1 MTARLRVWLVSSR
14 PDPEPCRPQDLGKFE
29 VTVRDGAARLGRLYT
44 RHGVLETPMLLPVIN
59 PNIRTIEPRE
69 MWEKYRVNGL
79 ITNSYVTWKH
89 EKLREPALAEGIHA
103 LLDYP
108 GVIVTDSGTFQSYVY
123 GDVEVGVEEIVEFQR
138 DIGVDVGTMLDV
150 FGRPD
155 MTREEIEHAVEE
167 TAARAPASLGAAG
180 ETLLLNG
187 PVQGGL
193 HEDLR
198 AHAGALM
205 GEVEG
210 EHRGF
215 AVHPIGGIVPLM
227 EQQRY
232 KELFQI
238 LLAARATI
246 PPNRPIHLF
255 GCGHPLL
262 FPMAIALGTDLFDS
276 AAYALFARD
285 DRLLTPTGTVKLG
298 ELTEWPTHSTALF
311 PHTPAEVRAMDKD
324 ARSIL
329 LAHHN
334 LEITQAE
341 LARCREAVRKG
352 TIWRL
357 AEQRS
362 RASPRLRTA
371 FEWVIDQLEEP
382 DEGPVGESALRVIAA
397 TNPVRGSNEHF
408 DEDVDTRPH
417 ILHLNALLATRWRK
431 PGSWWDG
438 SDGLASR
445 VVILAGA
452 APPWRDSALG
462 ACIEALAENPA
473 SIILISTP
481 LGLVPFTLEDLS
493 PWCHIDCDDS
503 LWQLV
508 LGEDEM
514 DAWLTDLDLA
524 DLPVEI
530 HECVP
535 DPEGEAGGE
544 FRQSIRNW
552 IDRCAIVDKL
562 SLLCAVSPSQSCE
575 MTDEMSARRSRT
587 DRMVNVNFG
596 DEHCLSPRLP
606 DGALSLTLTGARRL
620 HTLNPTA
627 PPIWAEADYESA
639 TDLDHPGI
647 PRVLLLADAIPFVG
661 QGRNVIHGFVL
672 GADPHLIVGQPCL
685 VVDSD
690 GNLVAHGLANATADD
705 MAFMTKGVA
714 VKVRDGAMK

>member
-1 MTARLRVWLVSSR
+1 MTARLRVVPVSSR

-29 VTVRDGAARLGRLYT
+29 VTVRDGVARLGRLHT

-69 MWEKYRVNGL
+69 MWERYGVNGL

-89 EKLREPALAEGIHA
+89 EKLREPALADGIHA

-138 DIGVDVGTMLDV
+138 DIGVDIGTMLDV

-155 MTREEIEHAVEE
+155 MSREEIEHAVEE
-167 TAARAPASLGAAG
+167 TATRAPASLAAAG
-180 ETLLLNG
+180 EGLLLNG

-198 AHAGALM
+198 AEAGRLM

-227 EQQRY
+227 ERQRY

-246 PPNRPIHLF
+246 PPHRPIHLF

-285 DRLLTPTGTVKLG
+285 DRLLTPTGTVKL
-298 ELTEWPTHSTALF
+298 EDLTEWPTHSTALF
-311 PHTPAEVRAMDKD
+311 PYTPDEVRKMERDQ
-324 ARSIL
+324 RSVI

-334 LEITQAE
+334 LEVTQAE
-341 LARCREAVRKG
+341 LARCREAVRSG

-362 RASPRLRTA
+362 HTSPRLRAA
-371 FEWVIDQLEEP
+371 FEWVLDQLEEP
-382 DEGPVGESALRVIAA
+382 DEGPVGESALRTIAS
-397 TNPVRGSNEHF
+397 TNPVRGSNEHYS
-408 DEDVDTRPH
+408 DDIDSRPH
-417 ILHLNALLATRWRK
+417 LLHLNALLAMRWRR
-431 PGSWWDG
+431 PGSWWD
-438 SDGLASR
+438 SSNQPPER
-445 VVILAGA
+445 VVILTGA

-462 ACIEALAENPA
+462 AAIEALVEEPR
-473 SIILISTP
+473 SVILLSTP
-481 LGLVPFTLEDLS
+481 IGLLPFTLEDVS
-493 PWCHIDCDDS
+493 PWCHIDCHDEFWNMILDEDDIDE
-503 LWQLV
+503 W
-508 LGEDEM
+508 LG
-514 DAWLTDLDLA
+514 DLGLA
-524 DLPVEI
+524 DLPLDI
-530 HECVP
+530 HICQP
-535 DPEGEAGGE
+535 DPEGAAGGE
-544 FRQSIRNW
+544 NRQSIRDW
-552 IDRCAIVDKL
+552 IDRCTIVDKL
-562 SLLCAVSPSQSCE
+562 ALFCAISPADACDL
-575 MTDEMSARRSRT
+575 TREMSARRSRT

-596 DEHCLSPRLP
+596 NQHCLSPRLP
-606 DGALSLTLTGARRL
+606 DGALSLTLDGARKI
-620 HTLNPTA
+620 HALNPTA
-627 PPIWAEADYESA
+627 PATFDEGVTPSES
-639 TDLDHPGI
+639 DHPGI
-647 PRVLLLADAIPFVG
+647 PRVLLLDDAIPFVG
-661 QGRNVIHGFVL
+661 KGRNVIQGFVL
-672 GADPHLIVGQPCL
+672 GADAHIIVGQPCL
-685 VVDSD
+685 VVDLQ
-690 GNLVAHGLANATADD
+690 GNLVAHGIANATADD
-705 MAFMTKGVA
+705 MAFMNKGIA

>member
-1 MTARLRVWLVSSR
+1 M
-14 PDPEPCRPQDLGKFE
+14 
-29 VTVRDGAARLGRLYT
+29 RDGAARLGRLHT
-44 RHGVLETPMLLPVIN
+44 RHGVLDTPMLLPVIN

-69 MWEKYRVNGL
+69 MWDKYRVNGL

-89 EKLREPALAEGIHA
+89 EKLREPALADGIHA

-155 MTREEIEHAVEE
+155 MSREEIEHAVEE
-167 TAARAPASLGAAG
+167 TAARAPASLAAAG
-180 ETLLLNG
+180 EGLLLNG

-198 AHAGALM
+198 SEAGRLM

-227 EQQRY
+227 ERQRY

-285 DRLLTPTGTVKLG
+285 DRLLTPTGTVKLAD
-298 ELTEWPTHSTALF
+298 LTEWPTHSTALF
-311 PHTPAEVRAMDKD
+311 PHRPDEVRKMEREE
-324 ARSIL
+324 RSVL

-341 LARCREAVRKG
+341 LARCREAVRNG

-357 AEQRS
+357 AEERS
-362 RASPRLRTA
+362 HASPRLRAA

-382 DEGPVGESALRVIAA
+382 DEGPVGESALRTIAS
-397 TNPVRGSNEHF
+397 TNPVRGSNEHHG
-408 DEDVDTRPH
+408 DDIDSRPH
-417 ILHLNALLATRWRK
+417 ILHLNALLAMRWRI

-438 SDGLASR
+438 SDEPAER
-445 VVILAGA
+445 VVILSGA

-462 ACIEALAENPA
+462 AAIEALVEEPR
-473 SIILISTP
+473 SVVLISTP
-481 LGLVPFTLEDLS
+481 IGLLPFTLEDVS
-493 PWCHIDCDDS
+493 PWCHIDCPDDYWNMI
-503 LWQLV
+503 LD
-508 LGEDEM
+508 EDEI
-514 DAWLTDLDLA
+514 DEWLDDFGLAALPLD
-524 DLPVEI
+524 I
-530 HECVP
+530 HICQP

-544 FRQSIRNW
+544 KRQAIRDW
-552 IDRCAIVDKL
+552 IDRCTIVDKL
-562 SLLCAVSPSQSCE
+562 ALFCAVSPDDACGLTE
-575 MTDEMSARRSRT
+575 GMSARRSRT

-596 DEHCLSPRLP
+596 DQHCLSPRLP
-606 DGALSLTLTGARRL
+606 DGALSLTLAGARRL
-620 HTLNPTA
+620 HALDPTA
-627 PPIWAEADYESA
+627 PRTFDEGVIPSES
-639 TDLDHPGI
+639 DHPGI
-647 PRVLLLADAIPFVG
+647 PRVLLMDDAIPFVG

-672 GADPHLIVGQPCL
+672 GADAHIIVGQPCL
-685 VVDSD
+685 VVDSR

-705 MAFMTKGVA
+705 MAFMTKGIA